1 MVSMVYEEMNIRL
14 TIERF
19 GELEALCS
27 SASAESVPE
36 VTQFKT
42 ITKEKGLEVALAW
55 RVARFAEEDAWWKE
69 QRA

>member
-1 MVSMVYEEMNIRL
+1 MVYEEMNIRL

-19 GELEALCS
+19 GELETLCS

-42 ITKEKGLEVALAW
+42 ITKEQGLKAALEW
-55 RVARFAEEDAWWKE
+55 RSARFAEEDAWWKE